1 MKELKDRIDTILK
14 DQQPRLLQMFQNAEL
29 ADTHVERLKPWLDS
43 LISAGVLLGQA
54 FLGSE
59 ILTLPPEVTAGTQD
73 SGVCFQAVICL
84 PGGLGVI
91 ECNSDTWYQLMQEPE
106 ALESSS
112 WIYFKAYDQ
121 CSVQVRDWLLPQIE
135 DLIDK
140 LMTMLC
146 CKKPT
151 IDPGWEMVP
160 RSESDAT
167 SPQVHHE

>member
-1 MKELKDRIDTILK
+1 MKDLKGRIQEILK
-14 DQQPRLLQMFQNAEL
+14 QQQPLLLEMYRNAEL

-43 LISAGVLLGQA
+43 LISAGVLIGQA

-59 ILTLPPEVTAGTQD
+59 ILTLPPEVTAGGED

-91 ECNSDTWYQLMQEPE
+91 ECNADTWYQLRQEPE

-121 CSVQVRDWLLPQIE
+121 CTVQVRAWLLPQFK
-135 DLIDK
+135 DLIEK
-140 LMTMLC
+140 LMCMLC
-146 CKKPT
+146 CHKPKLEE
-151 IDPGWEMVP
+151 GWEPAGYSGTHQPDVKGV
-160 RSESDAT
+160 
-167 SPQVHHE
+167 Q